1 MKYSVQFS
9 DAIHIL
15 AYIEM
20 SQGTTLLSSQ
30 NIADSVETNP
40 SNVRKIMSHLKK
52 SNLIITANGQAGAVL
67 AKSPE
72 EISLLDIYKSIEG
85 ENHLIQ
91 VDPKTNPACFVGGN
105 IQGVLSEQYALLQE
119 TIEKEM
125 GQITLSSIIHQIAML
140 EVDRRPENS
149 ETMMPFI

>member
-20 SQGTTLLSSQ
+20 SQGTNLLSSQ
-30 NIADSVETNP
+30 NIAASVETNP
-40 SNVRKIMSHLKK
+40 SNVRKIMSRLKK
-52 SNLIITANGQAGAVL
+52 SNLIITANGQAGALL
-67 AKSPE
+67 AKSPR
-72 EISLLDIYKSIEG
+72 EISLLDIYKSIE
-85 ENHLIQ
+85 NDTNLIQ

-105 IQGVLSEQYALLQE
+105 IQDVLSEQYALLQE

-125 GQITLSSIIHQIAML
+125 SQIMLSSIIHQIAML
-140 EVDRRPENS
+140 EVGRRPENS
-149 ETMMPFI
+149 EIMMPFI